1 MGEQLREDDLTL
13 VEVTMLDEQEID
25 APMPTYVASGQIGPR
40 DWSLSFQLGPNSL
53 KEFNP
58 LPLLQHVLME
68 VPALRVRGG
77 VIFTVLSELYTNA
90 LDHGVMGLSS
100 VVKSTANGFTDYYR
114 RRVEALNGL
123 VDGYVRFEFNSRAS
137 DSGGY
142 LAIRVLDSGRGF
154 DVSILRAARAK
165 LTGAYHGRGLSLL
178 YQLCDSL
185 TFHGAGNDVEASFRW
200 GDGGDGPA

>member
-1 MGEQLREDDLTL
+1 
-13 VEVTMLDEQEID
+13 MLDEREID

-40 DWSLSFQLGPNSL
+40 DWSLSFQLGPSSL

-100 VVKSTANGFTDYYR
+100 VVKSTANGFTDYYV
-114 RRVEALNGL
+114 RRVEALNAL
-123 VDGYVRFEFNSRAS
+123 VDGFVRFEFTSRAS
-137 DSGGY
+137 DNGGY
-142 LAIRVLDSGRGF
+142 LKIRVRDSGRGF

-178 YQLCDSL
+178 FQLCDSL
-185 TFHGAGNDVEASFRW
+185 TFHGLGNDVEAEFRW